1 MFFLMVA
8 AQQVTFDAGP
18 MPRVPPP
25 PPPFTSKVEAVARR
39 IGARVND
46 EFKRCGDA
54 RANSNA
60 RSIEA
65 FGTPRYS
72 AEWNKA
78 ALAMNNALTVCRGLR
93 RALRDQKNFLVGIAQ
108 KGSKYDRGLA
118 AGQLIGVSYELDGIE
133 QYFATE
139 TPKYRELLTVGWGSP
154 HCAEH
159 PDGFMPPSS
168 ICPKPTGDASVVKPP
183 QPPGGQSN

>member
-25 PPPFTSKVEAVARR
+25 PPPFTRKVEAVARR
-39 IGARVND
+39 TGARVND
-46 EFKRCGDA
+46 EYKRCGDA

-60 RSIEA
+60 RFVEA

-72 AEWNKA
+72 ADWKKA

-93 RALRDQKNFLVGIAQ
+93 RALRDQTDFLVQVTQTGT
-108 KGSKYDRGLA
+108 KYDGDLA
-118 AGQLIGVSYELDGIE
+118 AGQLVGVSSELEATE
-133 QYFATE
+133 QYFTTE
-139 TPKYRELLTVGWGSP
+139 TPRYRELLTVGWGNP
-154 HCAEH
+154 HCAER

-168 ICPKPTGDASVVKPP
+168 ICPKGDKGISAVKKD
-183 QPPGGQSN
+183 SSAD